1 MTKNIPARR
10 QNFFYLAALASLLF
24 VSCVDSSRSDGVPGM
39 THPSAYTGKYIF
51 IIE

>member
-1 MTKNIPARR
+1 MTKNTPARR

-24 VSCVDSSRSDGVPGM
+24 VSCADSSRSDGVPGM
-39 THPSAYTGKYIF
+39 TPPSAHTGQYTF